1 MDTNWYSDTG
11 ATDHVTG
18 ELEKL
23 TVRDKYQGNDQVH
36 TANGAGMRI
45 NQIGQSFVRTPNRD
59 LLLKNVLYVPEASK
73 NLASVHRLT
82 ADNNAFMEFHPD
94 YFLIKD
100 QVTRKTLFRGRCE
113 GGLYPLKSSR
123 SSVVNKA
130 SYGATKISINRWHSR
145 LCHPSSSIV
154 HQVLSRNKISFV
166 PESNKEQVCDA
177 CQKGKSHQLP
187 YPVSTSVSSSPLEL
201 IFSDV
206 WGPAFTSV
214 GRNNYYVSFIDD
226 FSKFTWIYGRKVF

>member
-1 MDTNWYSDTG
+1 MLGLSYASRLSPRLES
-11 ATDHVTG
+11 
-18 ELEKL
+18 ELANL
-23 TVRDKYQGNDQVH
+23 FTPSPSRVGHPGDPYNQVH

-123 SSVVNKA
+123 SSVSNKA
-130 SYGATKISINRWHSR
+130 SYGATKISINIWHGR
-145 LCHPSSSIV
+145 LGHPSSSIV
-154 HQVLSRNKISFV
+154 HQVS
-166 PESNKEQVCDA
+166 
-177 CQKGKSHQLP
+177 
-187 YPVSTSVSSSPLEL
+187 
-201 IFSDV
+201 
-206 WGPAFTSV
+206 
-214 GRNNYYVSFIDD
+214 
-226 FSKFTWIYGRKVF
+226 

>member
-1 MDTNWYSDTG
+1 MVIRCYKHFDASFQGVQEQRLASSATTSYGVDTNWYSDTG

-145 LCHPSSSIV
+145 LGHPSSSIV
-154 HQVLSRNKISFV
+154 HQVLS
-166 PESNKEQVCDA
+166 
-177 CQKGKSHQLP
+177 
-187 YPVSTSVSSSPLEL
+187 
-201 IFSDV
+201 
-206 WGPAFTSV
+206 
-214 GRNNYYVSFIDD
+214 
-226 FSKFTWIYGRKVF
+226 